1 MLCHHESRRSSN
13 GVIARSGATKQSTNV
28 ENGLDCFASLAMTA
42 TGIGAN
48 RRDLALGRAV
58 AGSCPAWQ
66 DKIPVFS
73 VAIQLAA
80 CIFAVINRQATRIFA
95 RPSILDG
102 GYFSKDGWRRSAL
115 RLRSGRG
122 EMRMVGQ
129 CRREVCVILARR
141 RTIEAASP
149 PRRDPL
155 SASGHRA

>member
-1 MLCHHESRRSSN
+1 
-13 GVIARSGATKQSTNV
+13 
-28 ENGLDCFASLAMTA
+28 MTA

-66 DKIPVFS
+66 DRIPVFS

-102 GYFSKDGWRRSAL
+102 GDFSKNGWCGSAL

-122 EMRMVGQ
+122 EKRLEAQ
-129 CRREVCVILARR
+129 CRRKACLILARR
-141 RTIEAASP
+141 RTIGAASP
-149 PRRDPL
+149 SRRIPSQLQGTAHDP
-155 SASGHRA
+155 A